1 VFKKAVVLTRPP
13 LRAKTRMSPNKAAER
28 RTASRIS
35 DDTFGAR
42 RRDGEPAVSCGE
54 AYVELYVEGLND
66 ARTPLAD
73 FFNTLLTLLCGV
85 SYKWAEELPQFFA
98 AAGWAG
104 HYPSFM
110 LLQCHHDQRLLPAI
124 EARIVV
130 HRHGELLLTISQ
142 KS

>member
-1 VFKKAVVLTRPP
+1 
-13 LRAKTRMSPNKAAER
+13 MSPNKAAER

-85 SYKWAEELPQFFA
+85 SDKWAEELLQFFA
-98 AAGWAG
+98 AAGGAC
-104 HYPSFM
+104 HCSSFM

-124 EARIVV
+124 EALIVV
-130 HRHGELLLTISQ
+130 HRHGASLSTINQ